1 MKERNVAV
9 RGPLAPYASDAAR
22 SRGRLYPE
30 PPSRTRSDFQR
41 DRDRIIHC
49 TAFRRL
55 AHKTQVFVPLD
66 GDHFRT
72 RLTHTIE
79 VGQIARALARA
90 LRVDEDLAEAVAL
103 AHDLGHTP
111 FGHAGEGA
119 LEACMAPYGGFDHNA
134 QALRVVTLLE
144 RRYARYDGLDLT
156 WETLEGIV
164 KHNGPL
170 LPSARD
176 EPPFP
181 HPEERAK
188 PASRRT
194 REGIAPAT
202 AGSSSF
208 ETPPSI
214 SGLPE
219 IDIQIRM
226 SGKPDMRAA
235 PQDEEPRAG
244 EARRRSLARYISEF
258 DAIFPLNLSSF
269 ASVEAQAAAQADD
282 IAYIGHDIDDGLRAE
297 LFSLEDIARTP
308 FIAGVL
314 THIRDEHPRLER
326 HRVIHELVR
335 RVITAFVEDAIGE
348 SLRRIARVAPKSA
361 DEARA
366 AGETLV
372 GLSPPMAEAER
383 HIKAFLFANMY
394 RHEKITGVWERAR
407 DAISRL
413 FPAFFENPGLMPDE
427 WAAQAVAL
435 AGADRAVV
443 VADYIAGMTDR
454 YALNEVKRVFGG

>member
-1 MKERNVAV
+1 MKGAHMAV
-9 RGPLAPYASDAAR
+9 RGPLAAYASDAAR
-22 SRGRLYPE
+22 SRGRLYAE
-30 PPSRTRSDFQR
+30 TPSPTRSEFQR

-170 LPSARD
+170 LKKADAGAHR
-176 EPPFP
+176 FLP
-181 HPEERAK
+181 HPEERA
-188 PASRRT
+188 ADVAHRHRLS
-194 REGIAPAT
+194 GYIAA
-202 AGSSSF
+202 
-208 ETPPSI
+208 
-214 SGLPE
+214 
-219 IDIQIRM
+219 
-226 SGKPDMRAA
+226 
-235 PQDEEPRAG
+235 
-244 EARRRSLARYISEF
+244 F
-258 DAIFPLNLSSF
+258 DATFPLDLSTF
-269 ASVEAQAAAQADD
+269 ASIEAQAAAQADD

-297 LFSLEDIARTP
+297 LFSLDDIARTP

-314 THIRDEHPRLER
+314 AHVRDEHPGLER
-326 HRVIHELVR
+326 PRVIHELVR
-335 RVITAFVEDAIGE
+335 RVITAFVEDSIGE
-348 SLRRIARVAPKSA
+348 SLQRLARASPASA
-361 DEARA
+361 DEARR
-366 AGETLV
+366 AGEALV
-372 GLSPPMAEAER
+372 RLSPPMAEAER
-383 HIKAFLFANMY
+383 DIKAFLFANMY
-394 RHEKITGVWERAR
+394 RHEKVTGVWERAR

-413 FPAFFENPGLMPDE
+413 FPAFFESPELMPAE

-435 AGADRAVV
+435 EDADRAVV

>member
-1 MKERNVAV
+1 MAV
-9 RGPLAPYASDAAR
+9 RGPLAAYASDAAR
-22 SRGRLYPE
+22 SRGRLYAE
-30 PPSRTRSDFQR
+30 APSPTRSEFQR

-119 LEACMAPYGGFDHNA
+119 LEACMAPFGGFDHNA

-170 LPSARD
+170 VRRD
-176 EPPFP
+176 ADPDSPLP
-181 HPEERAK
+181 HPEEAIAGAAK
-188 PASRRT
+188 DRPLS
-194 REGIAPAT
+194 
-202 AGSSSF
+202 
-208 ETPPSI
+208 
-214 SGLPE
+214 
-219 IDIQIRM
+219 
-226 SGKPDMRAA
+226 
-235 PQDEEPRAG
+235 
-244 EARRRSLARYISEF
+244 RYIAAF
-258 DAIFPLNLSSF
+258 DAIFPLDLSTF
-269 ASVEAQAAAQADD
+269 ASIEAQAAAQADD

-297 LFSLEDIARTP
+297 LFSLDDIARTP

-314 THIRDEHPRLER
+314 VLVRDEHPGLER
-326 HRVIHELVR
+326 PRVIHELVR

-348 SLRRIARVAPKSA
+348 SQRRIARVAPASA
-361 DEARA
+361 DDVRGA
-366 AGETLV
+366 AETLV

-383 HIKAFLFANMY
+383 DIKVFLFANMY
-394 RHEKITGVWERAR
+394 RHEKVLGVWERAR

-413 FPAFFENPGLMPDE
+413 FPAFFESPELMPAE
-427 WAAQAVAL
+427 WAAQAVAQE
-435 AGADRAVV
+435 GADRAVV

-454 YALNEVKRVFGG
+454 YALNEVKRVFGGEAAGRS